1 MKIPE
6 GRMGVQG
13 RQEVSKVE
21 GFGRDGIFY
30 VSAEFP
36 DCFLS
41 LHFLCDFNLNERLP
55 LLLRS

>member
-1 MKIPE
+1 
-6 GRMGVQG
+6 MGVQG
-13 RQEVSKVE
+13 RQEVSKVK

-41 LHFLCDFNLNERLP
+41 LHYLCDFNLNERLP